1 MAQLLHVDSSLGT
14 ESVSRRLSAHFAEEW
29 RNNHPG
35 AGYVHRDVAARPVP
49 HITEPVH
56 QSLIYPDTD
65 HGQSEQEREL
75 TAAITREV
83 LDASVIV
90 LGVPMHNYTVPSA
103 LKAWLDRIVHPAHLA
118 VPSPL
123 SGRKVVVVLT
133 RGGSYAPGTPREA
146 FDYQQTYLKA
156 ILEAI
161 GLGEDLTFVTAELTM
176 AAVAPQMAQF
186 RPLAEASLANAYD
199 ALAKLAQ

>member
-1 MAQLLHVDSSLGT
+1 MPHLLHVDSSLGT
-14 ESVSRRLSAHFAEEW
+14 ESVSRRLSAYFTEEW
-29 RNNHPG
+29 RDKHPG
-35 AGYVHRDVAARPVP
+35 GGYVYRDVAAQPVP

-56 QSLIYPDTD
+56 KALTYPDAG
-65 HGQSEQEREL
+65 HEQSAQEREL

-90 LGVPMHNYTVPSA
+90 LGVPMHNFTIPST
-103 LKAWLDRIVHPAHLA
+103 LKAWLDRLVHPAHMA
-118 VPSPL
+118 SPSPL
-123 SGRKVVVVLT
+123 GGKKVVAVLS

-176 AAVAPQMAQF
+176 ANVAPQMAQF
-186 RPLAEASLANAYD
+186 KPLAEASQANAYET
-199 ALAKLAQ
+199 LEKLAQ

>member
-1 MAQLLHVDSSLGT
+1 MTQLLHVDSSLGT

-35 AGYVHRDVAARPVP
+35 GGYAYRDVAAQPVP

-56 QSLIYPDTD
+56 QSLIHPDTD

-90 LGVPMHNYTVPSA
+90 LGVPMHNFTVPSA
-103 LKAWLDRIVHPAHLA
+103 LKAWLDRIVHPAHMA

-123 SGRKVVVVLT
+123 AGKKVVVVLT

-176 AAVAPQMAQF
+176 AAIAPQMAEF

>member
-1 MAQLLHVDSSLGT
+1 MSHLLHVDSSLGT
-14 ESVSRRLSAHFAEEW
+14 ESVSRRLSAYFAEQW

-35 AGYVHRDVAARPVP
+35 GGYVYRDVAAQPIP

-65 HGQSEQEREL
+65 HGQSAQERDL

-83 LDASVIV
+83 LDASAIV
-90 LGVPMHNYTVPSA
+90 LGVPMHNFTIPSA
-103 LKAWLDRIVHPAHLA
+103 FKAWLDRIVHPAHMA
-118 VPSPL
+118 VPGPL
-123 SGRKVVVVLT
+123 SGKKVVAVLS
-133 RGGSYAPGTPREA
+133 RGGSYSPGTPREA

-161 GLGEDLTFVTAELTM
+161 SLGEDLTFVTAELTM
-176 AAVAPQMAQF
+176 ANVAPQMAELK
-186 RPLAEASLANAYD
+186 PLAEASMANAYET
-199 ALAKLAQ
+199 LEKLAQ

>member
-1 MAQLLHVDSSLGT
+1 MSQLLHVDSSLGT
-14 ESVSRRLSAHFAEEW
+14 ESVSRRLSAHFAGEW

-35 AGYVHRDVAARPVP
+35 AGYAYRDVAARPVP

-56 QSLIYPDTD
+56 QALIHPDTD

-90 LGVPMHNYTVPSA
+90 LGVPMHNFTIPSA
-103 LKAWLDRIVHPAHLA
+103 LKAWLDRIVHPAHMA

-123 SGRKVVVVLT
+123 AGKKVVVVLT

-176 AAVAPQMAQF
+176 AAIAPQMAEF
-186 RPLAEASLANAYD
+186 RPLADASLANAYD